1 MLSKMEE
8 LISFK
13 LNAFDQRMERT
24 QREISQSLISVIQTQ
39 LTSDNYSFRKKG
51 NSQVLEKMK
60 EADGY
65 LRETS
70 RDSTGEASLMA
81 QRKISEGID
90 ILSHR
95 QKLVKL
101 ADGSEHGWKVVQ
113 EYEAH
118 PLAEDSDDEKK
129 IYHAQLKA
137 DLKVKQERRS
147 RSRRFTPYGT
157 PVTAST
163 TTATATQPDNRFQSN
178 KKPGNCFR
186 CGKAGHWRVDCK
198 VDMPESTAKI
208 SKFSFLVYSDTLQ
221 DDKKKVGYR
230 VEHTE
235 NAGIRTINNDR
246 TDIPTPV
253 GMLKSNAKHWEN
265 AGASEYIMDLVQNGY
280 KLPFRYLSV
289 AAVFKKI
296 IGRQLK
302 TQTLLA
308 TKLLFYYQSGA
319 SVKWII
325 FHTR

>member
-1 MLSKMEE
+1 MDSSKENDMLSKMEE
-8 LISFK
+8 VISSK

-24 QREISQSLISVIQTQ
+24 QREISQSQTSVIQTQ

-51 NSQVLEKMK
+51 NEEQHKVNSQVLEKMK
-60 EADGY
+60 ETDGY

-81 QRKISEGID
+81 DGKISSESID

-95 QKLVKL
+95 QTLVKL
-101 ADGSEHGWKVVQ
+101 ADGSEHGWKVIQ

-129 IYHAQLKA
+129 IYRAQLKA

-163 TTATATQPDNRFQSN
+163 TIATATQPDNRFQSN

-198 VDMPESTAKI
+198 LDMPESTAKI
-208 SKFSFLVYSDTLQ
+208 SKFSF
-221 DDKKKVGYR
+221 
-230 VEHTE
+230 
-235 NAGIRTINNDR
+235 
-246 TDIPTPV
+246 
-253 GMLKSNAKHWEN
+253 
-265 AGASEYIMDLVQNGY
+265 
-280 KLPFRYLSV
+280 
-289 AAVFKKI
+289 
-296 IGRQLK
+296 
-302 TQTLLA
+302 
-308 TKLLFYYQSGA
+308 
-319 SVKWII
+319 
-325 FHTR
+325 